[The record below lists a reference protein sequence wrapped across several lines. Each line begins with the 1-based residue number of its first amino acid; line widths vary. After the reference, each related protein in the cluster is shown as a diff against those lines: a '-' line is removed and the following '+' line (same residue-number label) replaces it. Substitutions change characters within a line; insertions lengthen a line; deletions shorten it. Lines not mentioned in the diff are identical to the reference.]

1 MKSSIVFLGTGQ
13 GSQVV
18 GRSRLSS
25 GGFVLQV
32 DENQFHVDPGP
43 NTLMQSALCGINVR
57 ATNAIFVS
65 HRHLHHCN
73 DLNVLINAMTIHGVD
88 KQGVLV
94 GEESVVQG
102 TEELPSILQDRC
114 RNFLEKTLVLKP
126 KQRIGIN
133 EIEIVALTTSHG
145 DTPSIG
151 FTFHTPYFSLGYTG
165 DTALSEELMKE
176 LKGVHI
182 LIMNVPTLAKN
193 STKENLSVE
202 ETIDLI
208 TAVEPRLAILTHFG
222 NSVLDADP
230 LHQVREIHKA
240 TGIQTIA
247 ARDGMV
253 INPLSYSVDKGQR
266 TLIRGMQQL

>member
-1 MKSSIVFLGTGQ
+1 VKSSIVFLGTGQ

-18 GRSRLSS
+18 GRGRLSS

-32 DENQFHVDPGP
+32 DENQFHIDPGP
-43 NTLMQSALCGINVR
+43 NALMQSALCGVNVR
-57 ATNAIFVS
+57 GTNGIFVT

-73 DLNVLINAMTIHGVD
+73 DLNVLIDAMTVHGVD

-94 GEESVVQG
+94 GEQSVVQG
-102 TEELPSILQDRC
+102 TEELPAILQPRTK
-114 RNFLEKTLVLKP
+114 NFLEKTLVLNP
-126 KQRIGIN
+126 RQRIGIN
-133 EIEIVALTTSHG
+133 AIEIVALTTQHG

-165 DTALSEELMKE
+165 DTSLTDDLIKD
-176 LKGVHI
+176 LKGIHI
-182 LIMNVPTLAKN
+182 LIMNVPGVNKQAAQD
-193 STKENLSVE
+193 NLSIE
-202 ETIDLI
+202 DAIDLI

-240 TGIQTIA
+240 TGVQTIA

-266 TLIRGMQQL
+266 TLIEGMQQL